1 MKNRFICK
9 VCVGQGENQT
19 ELHSKE
25 YKTLKDIA
33 EDLGLSYQQV
43 ADISVGRMKKFKEG
57 GFKYQPSVNI
67 EKISV

>member
-9 VCVGQGENQT
+9 VCVGDI

-25 YKTLKDIA
+25 YKTLKDISQ
-33 EDLGLSYQQV
+33 DLGLSYQQV
-43 ADISVGRMKKFKEG
+43 ADISVGRMKKFQVG
-57 GFKYQPSVNI
+57 DFKYQPRVNI

>member
-9 VCVGQGENQT
+9 VCVAGT

-25 YKTLKDIA
+25 YTTLKEIA
-33 EDLGLSYQQV
+33 EDLGLSYQQA

-57 GFKYQPSVNI
+57 GFKYQPSI
-67 EKISV
+67 KIQKISL